1 MSRLLGRTCSL
12 VRSVNEIVTWAL
24 CVKTCTFLIRLCNWA
39 HIKLPFTLLEQFPL
53 QDYQTRPEESNYVTD
68 LRSHAYSEDHLP
80 LGRECHRQKSHL
92 PTSSCSWEN
101 SSALEAAPPPPSSP
115 DALGHAFEKM
125 RTKTNTLSAR
135 PDYRASYSATAP
147 HMRKHPD
154 PGEVELDNGLDHS
167 DHCCRRSDRFTAFSS
182 RSGQSVEHC
191 SEVYPLI
198 ILTVL
203 NGDLCLYFLN
213 PMHV

>member
-1 MSRLLGRTCSL
+1 M
-12 VRSVNEIVTWAL
+12 NEIVTWAL
-24 CVKTCTFLIRLCNWA
+24 CVKTCTLLIRLCNWA

-53 QDYQTRPEESNYVTD
+53 QDYQTQPSESNYVTD
-68 LRSHAYSEDHLP
+68 LRSHAYSEDRLP
-80 LGRECHRQKSHL
+80 LGRECQRQKSHL

-203 NGDLCLYFLN
+203 NGDLSLYFLN
-213 PMHV
+213 LMHV